1 MMAAS
6 SSITMTMIVPGNQAR
21 MHSLLLQGVIM
32 SGKRSVPRNQ
42 QKHQKQIAAF
52 VQQAHAL
59 KQPAKVKEKDAD
71 DAAAQ
76 AARKQVGAPAPQQQQ
91 QLQQPA
97 QKEKQLAA
105 EQKPPKLNQGQRLR
119 GAAGLAEFNRLHEG
133 QTAQQ
138 VRVQQ
143 ALKAAA
149 AQVKAQAQGT
159 SNRRG
164 AACLHAG
171 LQ

>member
-1 MMAAS
+1 
-6 SSITMTMIVPGNQAR
+6 
-21 MHSLLLQGVIM
+21 M

-52 VQQAHAL
+52 VEQAHAL
-59 KQPAKVKEKDAD
+59 KQPAKFKEKDAD

-91 QLQQPA
+91 LQQPA
-97 QKEKQLAA
+97 QQEKQLAA

-119 GAAGLAEFNRLHEG
+119 GAAGLAEFNRLREG